1 MRTETLFGGC
11 GISSRTSLATDDFA
25 LYQLLQTLFSEPRM
39 TFYPVGAK
47 SQHYIQAEHKAPS
60 LKTLKSKTKQ
70 MSFRAC
76 LYDLRTDG
84 IFGETENST
93 ISPKIWVKGMEGLK
107 SLK

>member
-1 MRTETLFGGC
+1 
-11 GISSRTSLATDDFA
+11 
-25 LYQLLQTLFSEPRM
+25 M
-39 TFYPVGAK
+39 TFYPVEAR

-60 LKTLKSKTKQ
+60 LKALRSKTKQ

-76 LYDLRTDG
+76 LYDLCTVG

-93 ISPKIWVKGMEGLK
+93 ISPKIWVGGMEGLK